1 MREKGDREL
10 KWRGQISVFLSLIL
24 ICVCGLIC
32 GLLESA
38 RTAGARCYLQ
48 TAVHSSMDSLFSQYH
63 RPLWETYRIFG
74 LEHKAEEDIPREF
87 SEFLQPYLEQE
98 NWYPF
103 EWKASQVTE
112 RQLLTDDSGEYFEQE
127 IMDYMKYGI
136 WTKKWDGDS
145 AVQALETLTEAGQ
158 VSELTRSMEIQ
169 TKDAWKLE
177 RTLEDLGS
185 CLNEQKELR
194 DTAAGLL
201 DQENGSGFC
210 REGDRLIRKLK
221 QVPDLVEKYEK
232 QADQLG
238 EKLGGLKKQYE
249 EKSADLSDSVQASF
263 QSELFEYEAYT
274 DKDGERRKQ
283 VAGLSQKS
291 ENRIALVEAVQ
302 QEAEEVEDYIASW
315 EPEDEEDELDTAA
328 LWAPVQAH
336 FAQYEVLSLPV
347 QAGIKDKEKEGLL
360 KRLREMADKGILSL
374 VMPEGAKVSKGSIL
388 TGQYPSHRIPFEE
401 KGLNLLEQ
409 AMTAEYC
416 QVFFNHFC
424 DTEEKETAYEMEY
437 LLFGKDTDKENLIQT
452 VEMLLAVREG
462 MNLIHILGD
471 SEKRSQ
477 ARTLAASI
485 VGAAGLLPLVSITA
499 FLIMGLWAFGEAVA
513 DIRALLN
520 GGKVPVL
527 KGKEDWC
534 LSLDGLLEFAAKGR
548 VRESESR
555 ESGLRYQ
562 QYLTIFLFA
571 SPGTRM
577 LYRMMDMIEM
587 NLSREQKGFQL
598 SNCAY
603 RVDIQTEACG
613 KHVYF
618 ALGLLKSVVGSTDIT
633 YPLTVDASR
642 AY

>member
-1 MREKGDREL
+1 M
-10 KWRGQISVFLSLIL
+10 KWKGQISVFLSLIL

-48 TAVHSSMDSLFSQYH
+48 TAAHSSMDSLFSQYH
-63 RPLWETYRIFG
+63 RALWEEYRIFG
-74 LEHKAEEDIPREF
+74 LEHKAEEDISQEF
-87 SEFLQPYLEQE
+87 SEFLKPYLEQD

-103 EWKASQVTE
+103 ELKTSQVTG
-112 RQLLTDDSGEYFEQE
+112 RQLLTDDSGEYFEKE

-136 WTKKWDGDS
+136 WTKEWDGDS
-145 AVQALETLTEAGQ
+145 AAQALKTLTEASQ

-185 CLNEQKELR
+185 CLEEQKAHQ
-194 DTAAGLL
+194 DTAARLL
-201 DQENGSGFC
+201 DQEDGSGFC

-221 QVPDLVEKYEK
+221 KVPGLVEKYEK
-232 QADQLG
+232 QADELG
-238 EKLGGLKKQYE
+238 KKLGGLKKQYE
-249 EKSADLSDSVQASF
+249 EKSADLSSSVQASF

-283 VAGLSQKS
+283 IVGLSTKS

-302 QEAEEVEDYIASW
+302 QEAEEVEDYIDSW
-315 EPEDEEDELDTAA
+315 EPEDEDDELDTAA

-336 FAQYEVLSLPV
+336 FAQYEALFLPV
-347 QAGIKDKEKEGLL
+347 QAGVKDKEKEGLL

-374 VMPEGAKVSKGSIL
+374 VLPEGAEVSKGSIL
-388 TGQYPSHRIPFEE
+388 TGQYPSGRIAFEE
-401 KGLNLLEQ
+401 KGLGLLEQ

-416 QVFFNHFC
+416 QVFCNHFC
-424 DTEEKETAYEMEY
+424 DTGEKETAYEMEY
-437 LLFGKDTDKENLIQT
+437 LLFGNGTDKENLVQT

-477 ARTLAASI
+477 AKTLAASV
-485 VGAAGLLPLVSITA
+485 VGASGLLPLVSITA
-499 FLIMGLWAFGEAVA
+499 FLIMGVWAFGEAVA
-513 DIRALLN
+513 DIRALLS
-520 GGKVPVL
+520 GGKVSIL

-534 LSLDGLLEFAAKGR
+534 LSLDGLLEFAARGK
-548 VRESESR
+548 VKESESR
-555 ESGLRYQ
+555 ESGLSYP
-562 QYLTIFLFA
+562 QYLTIFLLV

-577 LYRMMDMIEM
+577 LYRMMDVIEM
-587 NLSREQKGFQL
+587 NLSRKQKGFQL

-603 RVDIQTEACG
+603 RVDIQTETCG

-618 ALGLLKSVVGSTDIT
+618 ALGLLKSIVGSTDIT